1 MNKLHDERRHLRW
14 NTIFYEEFNYTN
26 IREYF
31 DLTWGAVIF
40 NDLSYLQLYEFF
52 ARNTEEVIYLYSLR
66 WLVVMNII
74 LFWFFVRHTFISFK
88 YFLLEYIHVEATIS
102 FSEKLK
108 VSVHIA
114 RQYPQLVSA
123 ISGFRSTAYLSTLA
137 MICVHQHSMKSQ
149 LLIWIRCILA

>member
-1 MNKLHDERRHLRW
+1 MKDVIYVEIQFSDIIAMKNSTTLTFVSTLILLEVLLYLMTLVIYSYMSLSPGTQRKW
-14 NTIFYEEFNYTN
+14 YIYTVSDDWLLW
-26 IREYF
+26 ISFYF
-31 DLTWGAVIF
+31 D
-40 NDLSYLQLYEFF
+40 
-52 ARNTEEVIYLYSLR
+52 
-66 WLVVMNII
+66 
-74 LFWFFVRHTFISFK
+74 FFVGHTFISFK